1 MLDDRRM
8 VTFFILCYITYIV
21 RGGYLSNQLPSL
33 LQSVFKP
40 SHQHFVFC
48 FAFAFD
54 SVLFVY
60 CEGKKERKKER
71 KKEPVPPVIIR
82 VLPAKMLMILILLI
96 CYFSILFPLPIIPSI
111 PLRELS

>member
-8 VTFFILCYITYIV
+8 VTFFILCYITYLV
-21 RGGYLSNQLPSL
+21 RGGYLSNQLPRL

-60 CEGKKERKKER
+60 CEGKKE
-71 KKEPVPPVIIR
+71 PVPPVIIR
-82 VLPAKMLMILILLI
+82 ILPAKMLMILL
-96 CYFSILFPLPIIPSI
+96 
-111 PLRELS
+111 

>member
-8 VTFFILCYITYIV
+8 VTFFILCYITYLV

-60 CEGKKERKKER
+60 CEGKKE
-71 KKEPVPPVIIR
+71 PVPPIIIR
-82 VLPAKMLMILILLI
+82 VLPAKMLIILL
-96 CYFSILFPLPIIPSI
+96 
-111 PLRELS
+111 

>member
-8 VTFFILCYITYIV
+8 VTFFILCYITYLV

-60 CEGKKERKKER
+60 CEGKKERKKE
-71 KKEPVPPVIIR
+71 PVPPIIIR
-82 VLPAKMLMILILLI
+82 VLPAKMLMILL
-96 CYFSILFPLPIIPSI
+96 
-111 PLRELS
+111 